1 MRRLLTLANATFHP
15 ALWLAPL
22 VAVASGIEAQAAAS
36 CRIIADSAR
45 RLELPDGRPV
55 SIDVRSIAVSGG
67 AVMAVGEHAYVF
79 PRPSGPRLSPERR
92 DFIGVTLDR
101 RGRPTLV
108 PSPLPEREV
117 LYPRVAPGPDGSFHM
132 LFATAGDTVTRLTA
146 SQDTA
151 SVWYARFANGTWL
164 RPERVMEVRDAE
176 LDPEFTSALL
186 ENNGALTFLM
196 PLWDYRRPTAGGAV
210 IMLQRRR
217 GEWGSDTLRTPRRIT
232 AVRAVH
238 TGQGE
243 GVLGLLT
250 QKTGAGILGEHV
262 LLFRFDSTW
271 SVPRW
276 IGGDADHTIADRAL
290 VRLGDEFA
298 AAWSLWKPSKDETSV
313 VEWLRV
319 RSDGR
324 LTNTTRVDSGSATYP
339 FEMTGVEDRYALWL
353 YRGEPYGSAARLALG
368 TDSAV
373 ASLGQV
379 AMPLENPRPKAVAL
393 TGTRFLVF
401 SMKQGR
407 RDGEPMVA
415 SYTTTLEIRC
425 PRSARR

>member
-1 MRRLLTLANATFHP
+1 MRRVLTLADITFLT
-15 ALWLAPL
+15 ALWVAPP
-22 VAVASGIEAQAAAS
+22 VSVASDIEAQAGTS
-36 CRIIADSAR
+36 CRVTADSAR

-67 AVMAVGEHAYVF
+67 VVMAVGEHAYVF

-101 RGRPTLV
+101 RGRLALV
-108 PSPLPEREV
+108 HSPLPEGEI
-117 LYPRVAPGPDGSFHM
+117 LHPRVAPGPDGSFHV
-132 LFATAGDTVTRLTA
+132 LFATAGDSTTRLTA
-146 SQDTA
+146 PDTA
-151 SVWYARFANGTWL
+151 SVWYARFANGAWL
-164 RPERVMEVRDAE
+164 RPERVMGVRDAE

-196 PLWDYRRPTAGGAV
+196 PLRDHRNSAGGAV
-210 IMLQRRR
+210 LLLRRR
-217 GEWGSDTLRTPRRIT
+217 HGAWSSDTLRTPGRLT

-238 TGQGE
+238 TGDGE
-243 GVLGLLT
+243 ELLGLLT
-250 QKTGAGILGEHV
+250 QRTESGPRGEDV
-262 LLFRFDSTW
+262 LLVRFDSAW
-271 SVPRW
+271 SVPRR
-276 IGGDADHTIADRAL
+276 IGGDAEHTIADRAL

-298 AAWSLWKPSKDETSV
+298 AAWSRWKPLQDETSV
-313 VEWLRV
+313 VEWVRL

-324 LTNTTRVDSGSATYP
+324 LTNVTSVGSGSATYP
-339 FEMTGVEDRYALWL
+339 FEMTGVDDRYPLWL
-353 YRGEPYGSAARLALG
+353 FRGEPYGSAARLALG
-368 TDSAV
+368 SDSVAV
-373 ASLGQV
+373 SLGQID
-379 AMPLENPRPKAVAL
+379 MPLENPRPKAVAL
-393 TGTRFLVF
+393 AATRFLVF